1 LINNENELII
11 ATANQNPK
19 IIYKFLKEKNLN
31 QFFKKIF
38 TINTLNIDLQ
48 NNNYS
53 NRILIKTSLLRM
65 IIKNYKNSFKNFVFV
80 GNSLEDYYAAKK
92 NKLDFIYF
100 QNSYLPNPKIRNF
113 KRITRMNQIINLII
127 EEKK

>member
-1 LINNENELII
+1 MKTKI
-11 ATANQNPK
+11 K

-53 NRILIKTSLLRM
+53 NRILIKTSLLKL
-65 IIKNYKNSFKNFVFV
+65 IIKNYKYSIKYIIFI

-92 NKLDFIYF
+92 CKIKFIYF
-100 QNSYLPNPKIRNF
+100 INPYLQNPKIKNL
-113 KRITRMNQIINLII
+113 KKVTKMKQILNLIMS
-127 EEKK
+127 ERN